1 MFVHEAI
8 AATFL
13 GQPVP
18 HRSDKDNARVAA
30 GTQYRLLA
38 TLWLSAEKYA
48 FYSRYFAISKVTY
61 GWLGRSPT
69 SGLRTKLWNALKA
82 GQRVTFMANKW
93 VRAMV
98 HVEDS
103 TTSMSL
109 RLQTFF
115 VYGIW
120 TKGQATWNSIGGT
133 PVAARRK
140 WMCDTGWNPP

>member
-1 MFVHEAI
+1 MFFHE
-8 AATFL
+8 ATFL

-18 HRSDKDNARVAA
+18 HRSDKEDARVAA

-61 GWLGRSPT
+61 GWLGLSPT
-69 SGLRTKLWNALKA
+69 SGLCTKLWNALKA

-98 HVEDS
+98 HGGLNHLDVLAAANL
-103 TTSMSL
+103 L
-109 RLQTFF
+109 RVWHLDQGSSYMEFHWWYACGDAEKMD
-115 VYGIW
+115 V
-120 TKGQATWNSIGGT
+120 
-133 PVAARRK
+133 
-140 WMCDTGWNPP
+140 